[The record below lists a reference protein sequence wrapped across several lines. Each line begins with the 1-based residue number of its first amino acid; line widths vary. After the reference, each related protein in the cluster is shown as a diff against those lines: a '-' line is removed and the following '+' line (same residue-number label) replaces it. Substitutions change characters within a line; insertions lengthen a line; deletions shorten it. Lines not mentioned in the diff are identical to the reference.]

1 MYSNT
6 QEMIIDSY
14 YAKCNQ
20 VNALEP
26 LEMNDAYS
34 YTVRF
39 YTSLDQENEEMHH
52 VQTFSLYPTIEDMEY
67 LKQES
72 VIVVTQSYN
81 LSSTQ

>member
-39 YTSLDQENEEMHH
+39 YTSLDQENE
-52 VQTFSLYPTIEDMEY
+52 
-67 LKQES
+67 
-72 VIVVTQSYN
+72 
-81 LSSTQ
+81 